1 MKMAMRMAQQGG
13 GQAGDSIAEV
23 YKLYPDGHEELI
35 RGAAIADMTA
45 ATFKDIVATGDTPSV
60 FTDEFI
66 PRAGALFSLGL
77 SASSDVP
84 IVSAVVPP
92 LLFEEVTVI
101 KTEGPFPNP
110 PISPSPLAKQ

>member
-1 MKMAMRMAQQGG
+1 
-13 GQAGDSIAEV
+13 
-23 YKLYPDGHEELI
+23 
-35 RGAAIADMTA
+35 MTA
-45 ATFKDIVATGDTPSV
+45 ATFKDIGAVGDTPTV

-66 PRAGALFSLGL
+66 PRVGALFSLGL
-77 SASSDVP
+77 SASSNVP
-84 IVSAVVPP
+84 IVSAVVPA